1 MKNIKEI
8 QSINNEFLFDD
19 EVLESKYSWM
29 VTFENNTV
37 AILKI
42 TTNNYQNEMRA
53 LEWVKT
59 AENNKPYNIYLL
71 EEVVSLLREKSLEN
85 ILKNI

>member
-1 MKNIKEI
+1 MKNIKDI

-19 EVLESKYSWM
+19 EVLQSKYSWII
-29 VTFENNTV
+29 TFENNTIAV
-37 AILKI
+37 LKVSI
-42 TTNNYQNEMRA
+42 NNNENEMRA

-85 ILKNI
+85 IFKNI